1 MFQIAQINTHQVIG
15 ALTQIRQEWQDA
27 ANGNS
32 LLETEGNVGLI
43 LADMI
48 NHLHLPSETQAT
60 ILGNELFHELQDLL
74 STTNKN

>member
-1 MFQIAQINTHQVIG
+1 MQ
-15 ALTQIRQEWQDA
+15 

-32 LLETEGNVGLI
+32 LLEIEGNVGLI
-43 LADMI
+43 LTDMI
-48 NHLHLPSETQAT
+48 NHLHLPSEMQAT

>member
-1 MFQIAQINTHQVIG
+1 MFQTAQMSTHQVIS

-48 NHLHLPSETQAT
+48 NHLHLPSEMQAT

-74 STTNKN
+74 GNTNKN